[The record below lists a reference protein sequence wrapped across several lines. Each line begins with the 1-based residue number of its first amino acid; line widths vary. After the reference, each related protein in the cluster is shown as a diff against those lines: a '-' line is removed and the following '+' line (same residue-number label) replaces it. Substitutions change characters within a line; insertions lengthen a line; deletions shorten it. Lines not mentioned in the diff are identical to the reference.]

1 MSGLI
6 RQAMASTG
14 SPTLWRRI
22 SSATCSV
29 ARTRQCQKARVS
41 GRHPASARDR
51 LEGRRAGWPYRR
63 QPANAREA
71 RHDPGSTEAAGAAG
85 RHRHAHALLRHR
97 RALSGR
103 SHRGVPAA
111 AGAGRRLPGGA
122 TAPGPRARRGRSTV
136 GLRHRQ
142 PLHHGCGGGARRWG
156 AGGGRGRP
164 QRERCRAGAPHGGGR
179 ARHPLPHAQGRRA
192 ALGNPGGHGGARAS
206 VRLARAAAV
215 QRPRA
220 ARAGSDAEAPP
231 GRSGDRSRRP
241 VHGSGAAEPPRIFLP
256 ARPDRERTHL
266 GQAVRAV

>member
-1 MSGLI
+1 MVHAILGIRAPAPEPPAGSATVGWKPQSVRGGSTSGQKS
-6 RQAMASTG
+6 R
-14 SPTLWRRI
+14 SPTSPPRHGMRPDPCQV
-22 SSATCSV
+22 SSASNGVDRQSDALEADQLRKCSV

-111 AGAGRRLPGGA
+111 AGAGRQIPGGA

-142 PLHHGCGGGARRWG
+142 PLHHGCGGGARRCG

-164 QRERCRAGAPHGGGR
+164 RRERCRAGALHGGGR
-179 ARHPLPHAQGRRA
+179 ARHPLPPAQGRRA
-192 ALGNPGGHGGARAS
+192 ALGNPGGDGGTWTRC
-206 VRLARAAAV
+206 R
-215 QRPRA
+215 
-220 ARAGSDAEAPP
+220 
-231 GRSGDRSRRP
+231 
-241 VHGSGAAEPPRIFLP
+241 
-256 ARPDRERTHL
+256 
-266 GQAVRAV
+266 